1 MNFDRPSVGLHW
13 TCETKKGRAMVLI
26 NELGLKADLEPEPSS
41 EEEDSEESEEELDEE
56 GLEEARG

>member
-1 MNFDRPSVGLHW
+1 
-13 TCETKKGRAMVLI
+13 MVLI